1 MLDSFITVNFVG
13 LLFFTKQT
21 LIGAAKTR
29 KPAGRVAFRLVE
41 LLDSTVQ
48 LRRYGRTM
56 IAEVRLT

>member
-21 LIGAAKTR
+21 LIAAAQTR

-48 LRRYGRTM
+48 LRRYGGTM
-56 IAEVRLT
+56 IAEVCLT